1 MIVEQDRIN
10 KARKTGGFVFEDF
23 KLENN
28 FSKNSE
34 YLQTGNDN
42 EM

>member
-1 MIVEQDRIN
+1 MIVWQNRIN
-10 KARKTGGFVFEDF
+10 EAKKAGGFVFEDF
-23 KLENN
+23 KLESN